1 MPDKLKQIQGELQA
15 AIQKCADLRALDGI
29 RVKYLG
35 RKGIITELLK
45 QIGQGEYGKEH
56 WIELTFEDG
65 SKITYSTYASIYNQL
80 QMNEWYKVK
89 AWNNDKITKFIEHI
103 PSEPVQTMPVE
114 VTPTTPTP
122 EPVKPE
128 VETIPQ
134 GSAI

>member
-1 MPDKLKQIQGELQA
+1 MRKAFTLVELLVVIAIIAILAMLLIGGLGALFGGEEVVGQ
-15 AIQKCADLRALDGI
+15 
-29 RVKYLG
+29 V
-35 RKGIITELLK
+35 TLK